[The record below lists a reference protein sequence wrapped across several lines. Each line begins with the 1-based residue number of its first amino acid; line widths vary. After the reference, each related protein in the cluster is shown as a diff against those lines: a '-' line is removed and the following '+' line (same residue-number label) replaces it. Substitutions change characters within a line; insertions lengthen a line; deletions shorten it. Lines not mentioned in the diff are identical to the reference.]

1 MKQESPYFFPFSQ
14 PLESI
19 ILLFVSKVLR
29 VSEITKYLSFCDWLI
44 YLTIISSC
52 FVHNSARFTS
62 CWRVNNTPSCGYT
75 SSCLSFHPSVN
86 TWMASTFRLLWEMRL
101 WMWFYKYLCKILL
114 SIPFS
119 IDPVEILDRTV
130 ILLLICWGAIILIS
144 TWLYRFMFPPTVYKC
159 SSFFTVSPI
168 LCCFY
173 K

>member
-1 MKQESPYFFPFSQ
+1 MWPSPLSALGILYLAKHTLCTWNKNPPTSSLTA
-14 PLESI
+14 PESI

-101 WMWFYKYLCKILL
+101 WMWFYRYLCKILL

-144 TWLYRFMFPPTVYKC
+144 T
-159 SSFFTVSPI
+159 
-168 LCCFY
+168 
-173 K
+173 